1 MKKPLRLVLLVSA
14 LFFGLGRSSDTQTKP
29 EQAQREQEKNRPKI
43 IALESGEPGALAYD
57 GGTVRF
63 LVSGEDTGGAWSLV
77 ELTEPPGTKTT
88 WHRHNHSDQA
98 YYVLE
103 GVFTVKVG
111 DKTYELTAGSYIFIP
126 RGTPHGQGN
135 LGKIPVKVL
144 LTCTPGGFERYFAY
158 RVELFKE
165 VRPGHPDYMRRMTEI
180 RRKVDVEVL
189 GSWDVLK

>member
-1 MKKPLRLVLLVSA
+1 MKKTLWLVLLVSA
-14 LFFGLGRSSDTQTKP
+14 LFFSLGRSSETQTKP
-29 EQAQREQEKNRPKI
+29 EQSQREQEKNRPKI
-43 IALESGEPGALAYD
+43 IALKSGEPGALAYD
-57 GGTVRF
+57 GGKVRF
-63 LVSGEDTGGAWSLV
+63 LVSSEDTGGAWSLV

-103 GVFTVKVG
+103 GVFTAKVG
-111 DKTYELTAGSYIFIP
+111 DKTYELPAGSYIFIR

-135 LGKIPVKVL
+135 LGEVPVKVL

-158 RVELFKE
+158 RVELFKQL
-165 VRPGHPDYMRRMTEI
+165 RPGHPDFMRRMTEI

-189 GSWDVLK
+189 GAWDVQK